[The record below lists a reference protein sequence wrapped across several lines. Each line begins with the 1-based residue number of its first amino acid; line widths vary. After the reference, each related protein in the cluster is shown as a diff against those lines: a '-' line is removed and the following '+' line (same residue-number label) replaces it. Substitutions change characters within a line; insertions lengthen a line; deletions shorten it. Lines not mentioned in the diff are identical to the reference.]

1 MTYNHQHAKSD
12 DGKRQQRDDEQA
24 VVVRN
29 QLGFAA
35 NLDQG
40 EQAEVRELK
49 PVGNG
54 EHGVREQD
62 LVLAGDGACD
72 LHRGVS
78 NASLCLAEQSFGLH
92 Q

>member
-1 MTYNHQHAKSD
+1 
-12 DGKRQQRDDEQA
+12 
-24 VVVRN
+24 
-29 QLGFAA
+29 
-35 NLDQG
+35 
-40 EQAEVRELK
+40 LK